1 MQAVSASRTTAR
13 FQPLSAT
20 MGADTSDIDVSHA
33 DAVPMDDV
41 LAAFR
46 QHHLLS
52 FRGQTLTDEQIYNFA
67 AKFGPV
73 EQNKRRYADGTVM
86 ASVHG
91 ITNLD
96 ADGKPSSRPDVREN
110 YYWHSDKSHQE
121 VPALTTMLYG
131 VEIPPA
137 GGETE
142 FADMTRAYAALPP
155 ETKRRIDDLKV
166 EHSWGYMRETVA
178 GLAPTEEEKLKS
190 PPVIHPLVRIHPDTG
205 AKSLYVGMYCSR
217 VIGMD
222 VSEGRELLKEM
233 IDHATRPEFLFRYK
247 WRQGDL
253 VMWDNRCL
261 VHRALDNFEMDK
273 HRRILRRVVVR
284 GTRP

>member
-1 MQAVSASRTTAR
+1 MQASAAVSKAVR
-13 FQPLSAT
+13 FQPISAT
-20 MGADTSDIDVSHA
+20 MGAETSDVNVGHSESL
-33 DAVPMDDV
+33 PMDEI
-41 LAAFR
+41 LSAFR
-46 QHHLLS
+46 THHLLS
-52 FRGQTLTDEQIYNFA
+52 FRGQSLTDEQIYNLA

-96 ADGKPSSRPDVREN
+96 ADGKPSKRPDVREN

-121 VPALTTMLYG
+121 VPALMTMLYG

-137 GGETE
+137 GGDTE
-142 FADMTRAYAALPP
+142 FADMTRAYAALPD
-155 ETKRRIDDLKV
+155 EMKRRIDGLQV

-178 GLAPTEEEKLKS
+178 GLTPTEEEKLKS
-190 PPVIHPLVRIHPDTG
+190 PPAIHPMVRVHPETG
-205 AKSLYVGMYCSR
+205 EKSLYIGMYCSR

-222 VSEGRELLKEM
+222 VAEGQALIKELM
-233 IDHATRPEFLFRYK
+233 DHATQPQFLFRYK
-247 WRQGDL
+247 WKQGDL
-253 VMWDNRCL
+253 VLWDNRCL
-261 VHRALDNFEMDK
+261 VHRALDNFEMDT